1 MKKQPTFLQRMTM
14 PLPALEEYHRQQ
26 RKEDF
31 VQGTLFKGIRLR
43 KCLHPVMVYGLKL
56 MHLLSRQKIT
66 VIGDK
71 RTPTSRPVVYA
82 ATHIGWDDIEM
93 ILTTIK
99 DHAYLLLGDPHELY
113 RNFDGLL
120 LNLNG
125 VICCDTS
132 VKEDRYISK
141 ESCIQWLTRDGNI
154 LIFPEGAWNIT
165 PSLPTMKLFTGAAE
179 MAIRADA
186 DIVPVAIE
194 QYGRDNIVNIG
205 GNIDCSSVALADK
218 QALTNKVRDELATL
232 RWEIWS
238 SKPTVQRVSIPADYR
253 EKYLQD
259 IQQQMGEN
267 YSIDEIETTR
277 FRDKA
282 EIAQREAFAHLRR
295 LVPRRENAFLYNKR
309 LKG

>member
-1 MKKQPTFLQRMTM
+1 MKRHPNLLQQLTM
-14 PLPALEEYHRQQ
+14 PLPELEDYHRQR
-26 RKEDF
+26 RKAAYE
-31 VQGTLFKGIRLR
+31 QGTLFKGIRLR
-43 KCLHPVMVYGLKL
+43 RCLHPVMVYGLKL

-66 VIGDK
+66 VLGDK

-125 VICCDTS
+125 TICCDTGD
-132 VKEDRYISK
+132 KEDRRISK
-141 ESCIQWLTRDGNI
+141 ESCIQWLTLGGNI

-165 PSLPTMKLFTGAAE
+165 PSLPTMKLFTGTAE
-179 MAIRADA
+179 MAIRAGA

-194 QYGRDNIVNIG
+194 QYGRDYVVNIG
-205 GNIDCSSVALADK
+205 RNMDCSSFTLADK
-218 QALTNKVRDELATL
+218 RVLTDKVRDELATL

-282 EIAQREAFAHLRR
+282 EIAQREAFAHLQR
-295 LVPRRENAFLYNKR
+295 LEPSRENAFLYNKN